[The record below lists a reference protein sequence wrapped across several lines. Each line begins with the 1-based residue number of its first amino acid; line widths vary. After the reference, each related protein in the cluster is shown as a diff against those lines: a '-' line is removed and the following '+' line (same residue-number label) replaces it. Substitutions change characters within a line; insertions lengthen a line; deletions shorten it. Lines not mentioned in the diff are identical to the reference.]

1 MKSLWWKKL
10 LIGKQIKAKE
20 TVFSDI
26 YDDSQELFEKFFKS
40 QQPIET
46 DEEK

>member
-1 MKSLWWKKL
+1 MKALWWKKL
-10 LIGKQIKAKE
+10 LIGKQIKPKE

-26 YDDSQELFEKFFKS
+26 DSEELFEKFFKS

-46 DEEK
+46 EEEK